1 MIVNFL
7 SNAVK
12 FSPMGSQ
19 IVIQMTESDTRPGVP
34 AGPRKV
40 SEKEVRESRTPD
52 SKDKKKKKSMWS
64 RVRMSKSP
72 ERGDEGTHVLNNLQP
87 RVLPFPSLPCL
98 VLKHTSVLSISY
110 LHTFIFISHMYTW
123 TATVMFQI
131 LPPVT
136 TDLSID
142 PDV

>member
-40 SEKEVRESRTPD
+40 SDKEVRESRTPD
-52 SKDKKKKKSMWS
+52 SKDKKKKKKSMWS

-72 ERGDEGTHVLNNLQP
+72 ERGDEGTNVLNNRKP
-87 RVLPFPSLPCL
+87 RDLPFLALPCFAAHSSFIDI
-98 VLKHTSVLSISY
+98 VSPYFHFHITHVYVDCDNYVSNLSSC
-110 LHTFIFISHMYTW
+110 
-123 TATVMFQI
+123 
-131 LPPVT
+131 
-136 TDLSID
+136 DD
-142 PDV
+142 